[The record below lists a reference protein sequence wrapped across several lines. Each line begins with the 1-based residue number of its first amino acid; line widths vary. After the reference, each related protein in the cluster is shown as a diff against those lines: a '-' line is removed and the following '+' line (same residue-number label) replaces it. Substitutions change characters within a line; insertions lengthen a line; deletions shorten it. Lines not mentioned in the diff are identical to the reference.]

1 MPLVVTLLVILIGFT
16 GLIVYDVYLA
26 AQGGYENT
34 ISYLCLQAARREP
47 LLPLVVGLVLGL
59 LLGHLFWPQFEGR

>member
-34 ISYLCLQAARREP
+34 ISYRCLQVARREP

-59 LLGHLFWPQFEGR
+59 LLGHLFWPQIEGR

>member
-1 MPLVVTLLVILIGFT
+1 MPLIITLLVILIGFT

-34 ISYLCLQAARREP
+34 ISYRCLQAARREP
-47 LLPLVVGLVLGL
+47 LLPLVVGL
-59 LLGHLFWPQFEGR
+59 LLGHLFWPQIEGR

>member
-1 MPLVVTLLVILIGFT
+1 MPLVITLLVILIGFT

-34 ISYLCLQAARREP
+34 ISYRCLQAARREP

-59 LLGHLFWPQFEGR
+59 LLGHLFWPQIEGR

>member
-1 MPLVVTLLVILIGFT
+1 MPLVITLLVILIGFT
-16 GLIVYDVYLA
+16 GLIIYDVYLA

-34 ISYLCLQAARREP
+34 ISYRCLQAARREP

-59 LLGHLFWPQFEGR
+59 LLGHLFWPQIEGR